1 MNFKTVLAGA
11 LVSVGLLT
19 LPMATP
25 GGEAVAEQAGS
36 PAITS
41 DSVNLSGKD
50 FFQSYASKDR
60 SESEKARLYMLGV
73 ADSSEGRVWC
83 DYRHFSTAT
92 LQEFVYEYFKKLPEH
107 RLDQRA
113 STLIQEA
120 LKTNFRCKDKR

>member
-1 MNFKTVLAGA
+1 MTFKIVLARA
-11 LVSVGLLT
+11 LVSVALLA
-19 LPMATP
+19 LLMATS
-25 GGEAVAEQAGS
+25 GGEALAEQTGS

-50 FFQSYASKDR
+50 FFHAYASQDR

-73 ADSSEGRVWC
+73 SDSSEGRVWC
-83 DYRHFSTAT
+83 DYRHFSTTT